1 MKVHNYI
8 RYIVSNK
15 PNIRFRYL
23 VVYHPFAGSG
33 TGCSKMAGYLV
44 HCTGYPVCPY
54 QVDSNMLFVVLTV
67 KCSSLVSSTYFSG
80 NTIDRESRDKKAKKN
95 SKMPSF
101 RKLFI
106 YSEKFSIYER
116 TQTPAKIMQ
125 SRPISAQIPK
135 KRILQ
140 AISVQFAQESILGS
154 RVVWTIQQFHT
165 ATQLDKLQNDI
176 IIIWISSAHRSKT
189 GRDKKTQFWAPSPT
203 SNQLSPVTRQTLS
216 PISWRSLCNC

>member
-80 NTIDRESRDKKAKKN
+80 NTIDRESRDKKAKKTAKCQV
-95 SKMPSF
+95 SGSYSF
-101 RKLFI
+101 IQKSSQFMR
-106 YSEKFSIYER
+106 E
-116 TQTPAKIMQ
+116 
-125 SRPISAQIPK
+125 PK
-135 KRILQ
+135 PLLK
-140 AISVQFAQESILGS
+140 
-154 RVVWTIQQFHT
+154 
-165 ATQLDKLQNDI
+165 
-176 IIIWISSAHRSKT
+176 
-189 GRDKKTQFWAPSPT
+189 
-203 SNQLSPVTRQTLS
+203 
-216 PISWRSLCNC
+216 